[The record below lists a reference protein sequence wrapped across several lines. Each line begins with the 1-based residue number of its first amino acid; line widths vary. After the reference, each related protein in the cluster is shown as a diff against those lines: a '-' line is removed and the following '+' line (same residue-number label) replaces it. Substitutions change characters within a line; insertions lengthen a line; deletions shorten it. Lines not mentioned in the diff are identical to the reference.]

1 MFKNLASNFNK
12 QIKKMNVNSIKQNRI
27 VLYVVGI
34 FSLLYVLF
42 LANQKDFNSVFVFAI
57 VSFLLSFF
65 TKNMILILI
74 TALLFT
80 HFVKFTIHY
89 KKEGMSNKKKKE
101 GLENKKEGM
110 DHDGEEEEKEEED
123 KEPKL
128 ETNEIDVES
137 TPNEMTEEEKKK
149 KQDEYNKLKK
159 EFVEFQ
165 SIQKDILK
173 NMQEIDPLLNKAE
186 NFINKFEHYKKDKQ
200 TK

>member
-1 MFKNLASNFNK
+1 MLKNLASKFNK
-12 QIKKMNVNSIKQNRI
+12 QIKKVNVNSIKQNRI

-80 HFVKFTIHY
+80 HFVKFTIHF

-101 GLENKKEGM
+101 GLENKKKEGM
-110 DHDGEEEEKEEED
+110 ENEEEKEEDVE
-123 KEPKL
+123 EPKL

-137 TPNEMTEEEKKK
+137 TPSDMTEEEKKK

>member
-1 MFKNLASNFNK
+1 MLKNLASNFNK
-12 QIKKMNVNSIKQNRI
+12 QIKKVNVNSIKQNRI

-101 GLENKKEGM
+101 GLENKKKEGM
-110 DHDGEEEEKEEED
+110 ENEEEKEEEEE
-123 KEPKL
+123 EPTL